1 MGDSEEAMA
10 FSALT
15 DVRPRA
21 EVFKLEQAEQA
32 LASVMENRV
41 RFRAVLTP

>member
-1 MGDSEEAMA
+1 MR

-15 DVRPRA
+15 GVRPRI
-21 EVFKLEQAEQA
+21 EVFKLEQAEEA
-32 LASVMENRV
+32 YARMMENRV

>member
-1 MGDSEEAMA
+1 MA

-15 DVRPRA
+15 GVRPRV

-32 LASVMENRV
+32 FAKVMENKA

>member
-1 MGDSEEAMA
+1 MT

-15 DVRPRA
+15 NVRPKT
-21 EVFKLEQAEQA
+21 EVFKLAQVEQAFA
-32 LASVMENRV
+32 KMIENRV

>member
-1 MGDSEEAMA
+1 MN

-15 DVRPRA
+15 GVRPRI
-21 EVFKLEQAEQA
+21 ETFKLEQAEEAFQA
-32 LASVMENRV
+32 MMASKV